1 MRAHLRCRRAH
12 GTAADRAAARLAVGG
27 GGLALRVPQHHP
39 RSLDRDPARRPQVP
53 GDRSGD
59 PRSVEQWRGWR
70 ACCAR
75 GADGG
80 GGHRARGRADVAWPA
95 RRWHCNLMRR
105 RRTTM
110 FEDAVPRLKIG
121 ALKPLSVVDNS
132 AYEFYRIAPPG
143 VMLVMIPVG
152 LGEFSKD
159 DVERVFAPIDGYVD
173 QLMERGVDLIM
184 QSGVPLPLLI
194 GLEAHDR
201 LMERIEKRSGKP
213 ATSSVL
219 GVVAAAKRLGLRR
232 IVVAN
237 KWSEPMNRTLGEFF
251 ARGGTSIAGVAAE
264 VMGPDKFQKIST
276 ADHMDL
282 AYELGRQA
290 FTQHPDADGLYI
302 GGGSWLSE
310 PVCQAL

>member
-1 MRAHLRCRRAH
+1 
-12 GTAADRAAARLAVGG
+12 
-27 GGLALRVPQHHP
+27 
-39 RSLDRDPARRPQVP
+39 
-53 GDRSGD
+53 
-59 PRSVEQWRGWR
+59 
-70 ACCAR
+70 
-75 GADGG
+75 
-80 GGHRARGRADVAWPA
+80 
-95 RRWHCNLMRR
+95 
-105 RRTTM
+105 M
-110 FEDAVPRLKIG
+110 FEESVPKLKIG

-152 LGEFSKD
+152 LGKFSKD
-159 DVERVFAPIDGYVD
+159 DVERVFAPLDAYVD

-194 GLEAHDR
+194 GVEAHDR
-201 LMERIEKRSGKP
+201 LIDRIEKRSGKP

-237 KWSEPMNRTLGEFF
+237 KWSEPMNRVLGEFF
-251 ARGGTSIAGVAAE
+251 ARGGTEITGVASEILAPE
-264 VMGPDKFQKIST
+264 QFQKIST

-282 AYELGRQA
+282 AYELGRTA
-290 FTQHPDADGLYI
+290 FARHPDADGLYI

-310 PVCQAL
+310 PVCQALEREFGKPAISNQSCMIWDTLTRLGYWRPIPGQGRLLAAS

>member
-1 MRAHLRCRRAH
+1 M
-12 GTAADRAAARLAVGG
+12 
-27 GGLALRVPQHHP
+27 
-39 RSLDRDPARRPQVP
+39 
-53 GDRSGD
+53 
-59 PRSVEQWRGWR
+59 EQWRDRR
-70 ACCAR
+70 ARCAC

-80 GGHRARGRADVAWPA
+80 GSHRARGHADVAWPA
-95 RRWHCNLMRR
+95 RGRHCDVMERGRR
-105 RRTTM
+105 TM

-121 ALKPLSVVDNS
+121 VLKPLSVVDNS

-152 LGEFSKD
+152 LEKFSKD
-159 DVERVFAPIDGYVD
+159 DVKRVFAPLDGYVD

-184 QSGVPLPLLI
+184 QSGVPLPLLLGI
-194 GLEAHDR
+194 EAHDR
-201 LMERIEKRSGKP
+201 LIERIEKRSGKP

-237 KWSEPMNRTLGEFF
+237 KWSEAMNRTLAEFF
-251 ARGGTSIAGVAAE
+251 ARGGTAMVGVAAE
-264 VMGPDKFQKIST
+264 VMGPDKFQKISI
-276 ADHMDL
+276 ADHMEL
-282 AYELGRQA
+282 AYQLGRQA

-310 PVCQAL
+310 PVCQALEREFGRPAISNQSAMIWDTLTRLGAWRPIPGQGRLLSVV